1 MFRADFARV
10 EALFGVDMPLSAL
23 SAVAVQDF
31 PDLQSVPKYRRLA
44 NNPIVDRLR
53 LSVPFDFVSISGLDV
68 DDFRFGERV
77 SSDTSFPP
85 AFIEAYMAE
94 GLGKTDPFVIAA
106 RSATATV
113 IERDVYAR
121 SAPPH
126 RLAYLARTFGIHNR
140 TLFPV
145 RRNDVNYGAI
155 TITRSEPFLADEI
168 AFIEVIAEAVHT
180 AVTQPL
186 RDRFIAEQMKLTAG
200 ELLCL
205 TKASFGLTS
214 EEIARETGY
223 QPETVN
229 SYIKAA
235 VKKLGVSN
243 RTHAI
248 AEAIRR
254 KLIG

>member
-1 MFRADFARV
+1 
-10 EALFGVDMPLSAL
+10 MPFSVLSAD
-23 SAVAVQDF
+23 SVQDF
-31 PDLQSVPKYRRLA
+31 PDLQSVPKCRRLA
-44 NNPIVDRLR
+44 NNPIIDRLR

-77 SSDTSFPP
+77 SSDTTYPP
-85 AFIEAYMAE
+85 AFIEAYIAE
-94 GLGKTDPFVIAA
+94 GLGKIDPVIIAA
-106 RSATATV
+106 RNAAATV
-113 IERDVYAR
+113 IESEVYAKT
-121 SAPPH
+121 APPD
-126 RLAYLARTFGIHNR
+126 RLAYLAETFGVHNR

-145 RRNDVNYGAI
+145 RRNNVNYGVI
-155 TITRSEPFLADEI
+155 TIARNEPFKADEI
-168 AFIEVIAEAVHT
+168 AFMEVIAEAVHT
-180 AVTQPL
+180 AVTRPL
-186 RDRFIAEQMKLTAG
+186 RTRFIAEQMKLTSG
-200 ELLCL
+200 ELACL
-205 TKASFGLTS
+205 TQASFGLTS